1 MQSSFRMPD
10 CEILRNS
17 NSTEKPQ
24 GRSPPKKC
32 ASNVKIFKGLIL
44 YGPYYIFV
52 TCNCS
57 LYHRS
62 VAMFPNEWCPFS
74 NFRHLAFVKYFNDKC
89 YVCKTSD
96 VMSDSK
102 MIKINSPIKLS
113 QTNFKFLNCQ
123 LVFKMLGSLG
133 KFLLRVLLFK
143 KLTIMLGQF
152 PKVIVMTRMAS

>member
-44 YGPYYIFV
+44 DGPYYIFV

-62 VAMFPNEWCPFS
+62 MFPNEWCPFS
-74 NFRHLAFVKYFNDKC
+74 NSRHLAFVKYFNDKC
-89 YVCKTSD
+89 YACKTSG

-102 MIKINSPIKLS
+102 MIKNKFPCQAVSDKL
-113 QTNFKFLNCQ
+113 QIFELP
-123 LVFKMLGSLG
+123 LGLQNIRQLG
-133 KFLLRVLLFK
+133 KILIKGTAFQKTYHNVRSV
-143 KLTIMLGQF
+143 
-152 PKVIVMTRMAS
+152 S